1 MDGGTQAAVG
11 AGRDTGLRNR
21 LMFHGTGEVPP
32 RGGRP
37 VAGRHLAVA
46 SRALAPTAR
55 ARMMPPMSEGN
66 GTGGAGLEADLRA
79 VAERQDRAA
88 FGRLFAF
95 YGPRVKAYLRRL
107 GAEDAAAEDMTQ
119 EVMLTVWRR
128 AHQFDRARA
137 ALSTWIFTI
146 ARNKRIDAIRRDRR
160 PDYDPDDPALLE
172 EPDASPRGDEVVEA
186 AQMRRIVLGAVDQLP
201 AEQADLL
208 RIFYYEEKSHS
219 VIAEELGLPL
229 GTVKSRLRLA
239 IGKLRVMMGV
249 GGDA

>member
-21 LMFHGTGEVPP
+21 LIFHGLGEVPP

-55 ARMMPPMSEGN
+55 ARMIPSMSEGN
-66 GTGGAGLEADLRA
+66 GTGGAGLDADLRA

-172 EPDASPRGDEVVEA
+172 EADASPRGDEVVEA

-201 AEQADLL
+201 PEQADLL

-239 IGKLRVMMGV
+239 IGKLRVMMGA